1 MTQDAAAL
9 SPGEGNAARPEADP
23 RAGPDAGTALADA
36 RAEPPVGAL
45 PRLTQYLPQLKGTS
59 QRIGT
64 FVVENPWEARGL
76 SINDLADRVGVSVN
90 SVVRLTRDLG
100 FKGYRDFSQA
110 LTLDLG
116 KVLGSAYGLPPS
128 VADTVQDGGDEVAVA
143 VKTLALEVA
152 GLQDTIR
159 HLDLPLVRRA
169 VDVLCSAKAML
180 FVGTGSGL
188 SVCSL

>member
-1 MTQDAAAL
+1 MLRSAPLPSDAAPTHTTDTIRA
-9 SPGEGNAARPEADP
+9 ADP
-23 RAGPDAGTALADA
+23 ASPQDQDREPDAAPSAAHVEPTAGALA
-36 RAEPPVGAL
+36 RLKQHL
-45 PRLTQYLPQLKGTS
+45 PYLKGTS
-59 QRIGT
+59 QRVGA

-76 SINDLADRVGVSVN
+76 SINDLADRVGVSVS

-128 VADTVQDGGDEVAVA
+128 VADTVEEGGDEAAVA
-143 VKTLALEVA
+143 IKTLALEVA

-169 VDVLCSAKAML
+169 VDALCSAKAML
-180 FVGTGSGL
+180 FVGT
-188 SVCSL
+188 